1 MVIAMRSETK
11 SDLVRRIAAEYGC
24 NHSTKY
30 FVDKCRAF
38 GVEITPQQAHATVGP
53 YGHRRRQDLK
63 EVADATQQLL
73 RACDGDL
80 TMATRCLKIHAK
92 EART

>member
-1 MVIAMRSETK
+1 MKSETK
-11 SDLVRRIAAEYGC
+11 SELVRRIAAEYGC

-30 FVDKCRAF
+30 FVDKCRAI

-53 YGHRRRQDLK
+53 YAHRRRQDSK
-63 EVADATQQLL
+63 PVVEAAQRLL

-80 TMATRCLKIHAK
+80 TMATRSLKIYAR
-92 EART
+92 EAAL

>member
-1 MVIAMRSETK
+1 MRAESK

-38 GVEITPQQAHATVGP
+38 GVEITPQQAHATIGP
-53 YGHRRRQDLK
+53 YHHRGHQDSK
-63 EVADATQQLL
+63 RVIEATQSLL
-73 RACDGDL
+73 RACDGDG
-80 TMATRCLKIHAK
+80 TMALRCLKIYEEGAK
-92 EART
+92 L

>member
-1 MVIAMRSETK
+1 MRADTK

-53 YGHRRRQDLK
+53 YGHRSHQDSK
-63 EVADATQQLL
+63 RVTEATQSLL

-80 TMATRCLKIHAK
+80 TMATRCLKIYAK
-92 EART
+92 EATL

>member
-1 MVIAMRSETK
+1 MKAETK

-38 GVEITPQQAHATVGP
+38 GVEITPQQAHATIGP
-53 YGHRRRQDLK
+53 YRHRGHQDSK
-63 EVADATQQLL
+63 RVIEATQSLL
-73 RACDGDL
+73 RACDGDG
-80 TMATRCLKIHAK
+80 TMALRCLKVYGEGAK
-92 EART
+92 L

>member
-1 MVIAMRSETK
+1 MRHETK

-24 NHSTKY
+24 THSTKY

-53 YGHRRRQDLK
+53 YGHRGRQDSK
-63 EVADATQQLL
+63 GVIEATQSLL
-73 RACDGDL
+73 RACDGDA
-80 TMATRCLKIHAK
+80 TMAMRCIKIHGK
-92 EART
+92 ECKL